1 MAKKR
6 NPVALV
12 LRQSTFKMK
21 VVKSKKQ
28 YDRKKIAGRRPS
40 GDYRIVGIHHA

>member
-28 YDRKKIAGRRPS
+28 YDRKKIAGSRPS
-40 GDYRIVGIHHA
+40 GDYRLIRVYYA